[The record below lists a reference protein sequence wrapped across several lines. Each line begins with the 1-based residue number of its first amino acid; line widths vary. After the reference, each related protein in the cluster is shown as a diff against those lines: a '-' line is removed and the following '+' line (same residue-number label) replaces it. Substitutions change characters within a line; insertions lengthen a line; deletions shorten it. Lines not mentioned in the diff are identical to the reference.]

1 LEQRK
6 AAKMAEETLKE
17 LFGENYDEN
26 GEEKESP
33 EMQKIN

>member
-1 LEQRK
+1 MQEDLERMEQRK

-26 GEEKESP
+26 
-33 EMQKIN
+33 